1 MVLSKINSTIS
12 YPELK
17 SVDSGDLKRETNLY
31 QIVAKDVNIIVAIGS
46 AKNTFADKNITYFPI
61 YLVKSNNKV
70 IQIGVYE
77 IPSTNLLEFMDEDML
92 LDIEKLNDP
101 LLYSF
106 VNKDFLIKLRLIPE
120 DEYENENENEKEETK
135 ERQKRKERVNKE
147 KINRSKKEEIRE
159 REREEEKDYEN
170 EEINNYVIPNNR
182 SDIFTI
188 KLNAYIPKLLK
199 QETGKTAK
207 DIKEKYHESNN
218 DIWIH
223 KFMKNTNY
231 DIIDNEGKGDC
242 LFATIRDGFEQ
253 LGQETTVNKLRYKL
267 SEEVDENVFQRYKE
281 QYDMFSNAIKNTT
294 TESIKL
300 KNAYDNLKLKLK
312 ETIDREQQK
321 LITFEAKKIK
331 DKYEELKKE
340 NEISKELLSEFKIMK
355 NINTLDQFKKI
366 IKTCEFWADD
376 WAINTLERILNIK
389 FIILSSERYKE
400 KDYDSVLLCGNVI
413 DPIIQSRG
421 EFEPEFY
428 LVIEHTGDHYKLISY
443 KNKKIFTFKEIPY
456 DIKKM
461 IVDKCMEKNSGI
473 YSFIPEFEQFKNSL
487 GFVRETVSFD
497 ELSESKIMNLYDDNI
512 VFSYYSKSADKP
524 LPGKGAGEKIP
535 SDIAIEF
542 SELAKIPQWRKKLS
556 NFWIQP
562 FMLDNHKWGSVE
574 HYYQASKYKKNNPEF
589 YLSFSLDS
597 GTELS
602 KNAEMAKAAG
612 GKTGK
617 FKDELIRPKNV
628 EIDADFF
635 GKSSD
640 QVIKNALSAKF
651 EQNTDLKN
659 LLLATKNAKL
669 VHHSRG
675 KESEIM
681 DNLMILRNKISKN
694 KN

>member
-31 QIVAKDVNIIVAIGS
+31 QIVAKDLNIIVAIGS

-77 IPSTNLLEFMDEDML
+77 IPSTNLMEFMDEDML

-106 VNKDFLIKLRLIPE
+106 ASKEFLSKLRLIPE
-120 DEYENENENEKEETK
+120 DEIEIENTETK
-135 ERQKRKERVNKE
+135 ERLKRKEKVNKDKKNIESQKEVSEEQENE
-147 KINRSKKEEIRE
+147 KN
-159 REREEEKDYEN
+159 EKNEKN
-170 EEINNYVIPNNR
+170 EEINTYIIPSNR
-182 SDIFTI
+182 NDIFTSKI
-188 KLNAYIPKLLK
+188 NAHIPKLLK
-199 QETGKTAK
+199 QETSKTAK

-218 DIWIH
+218 DTWIK

-242 LFATIRDGFEQ
+242 LFATIRDAFVQ
-253 LGQETTVNKLRYKL
+253 LGQETTVNKLRAKL
-267 SEEVDENVFQRYKE
+267 SGEVDENVFQRYKE
-281 QYDMFSNAIKNTT
+281 QYDMFSDAIKNTT

-300 KNAYDNLKLKLK
+300 KNAYDNLKIKIK

-331 DKYEELKKE
+331 DKYEDLKRE
-340 NEISKELLSEFKIMK
+340 NELSKELLSEFKIMK
-355 NINTLDQFKKI
+355 NINNLDQFKKI

-389 FIILSSERYKE
+389 IIILSSERYRE
-400 KDYDSVLLCGNVI
+400 KDYDSVLLCGNAI

-428 LVIEHTGDHYKLISY
+428 LIIEHTGDHYKLLSY
-443 KNKKIFTFKEIPY
+443 KNKKIFIFKEIPY

-487 GFVRETVSFD
+487 GFARETPSFD
-497 ELSESKIMNLYDDNI
+497 ELSESKIRNLYDDNI
-512 VFSYYSKSADKP
+512 IFSYYSKSADKP
-524 LPGKGAGEKIP
+524 LPGKGAGEKMP
-535 SDIAIEF
+535 SDQAIEF
-542 SELAKIPQWRKKLS
+542 SELAKIPQWRKKFS

-562 FMLDNHKWGSVE
+562 FMLDDHKWGSVE
-574 HYYQASKYKKNNPEF
+574 HYYQASKFKKNNPEF

-602 KNAEMAKAAG
+602 KNAEMAKSAG

-617 FKDELIRPKNV
+617 YKDELIRPKNV

-640 QVIKNALSAKF
+640 QVLKNALSAKF
-651 EQNTDLKN
+651 EQNQDLKK
-659 LLLATKNAKL
+659 LLLSTKNAKL

-675 KESEIM
+675 KEPQIM
-681 DNLMILRNKISKN
+681 DDLMILRNKLSKS
-694 KN
+694 